1 MSQAGVSQARARPS
15 RGQGGGDA
23 SRIADGPVSMKRFL
37 LALLL
42 LIVVIGI
49 GGATYLAFY
58 PIPAPTKHMEVAV
71 PNDKLSN

>member
-1 MSQAGVSQARARPS
+1 
-15 RGQGGGDA
+15 
-23 SRIADGPVSMKRFL
+23 MKRFL

-42 LIVVIGI
+42 LIVAIGI

>member
-1 MSQAGVSQARARPS
+1 MATRAWTAESQGTRTTHPMR
-15 RGQGGGDA
+15 RL
-23 SRIADGPVSMKRFL
+23 L

-42 LIVVIGI
+42 LILVAGV

-58 PIPAPTKHMEVAV
+58 PIPAPTQRMEVAV